1 MCLSQCTDISE
12 MISSTPAANT
22 PAASTP
28 VTTMLVKVS
37 FPQCHAPIRNS
48 IRTSIRTTIRTT
60 IRTSIHTS
68 IRTSTTLFQSSITPI
83 TPITSVTP
91 KTPTDDNGD
100 KIDEVVSIFSRK
112 EFLITMGTILIFVA
126 VVPIVMIL
134 LFLNIH
140 PKYSIIRE
148 V

>member
-48 IRTSIRTTIRTT
+48 IRTSIRTTIRT
-60 IRTSIHTS
+60 SIHTS
-68 IRTSTTLFQSSITPI
+68 IRTSTTLLQSSITPI